1 MSDAPTTGAI
11 LVSEDANSGNSWIF
25 NPSELAATSVH
36 GIGGGMGT
44 TVSSDAGVSLG
55 RLDDCCNQPI
65 DVLKVDTQGFEGHVF
80 RKIRVE

>member
-1 MSDAPTTGAI
+1 
-11 LVSEDANSGNSWIF
+11 
-25 NPSELAATSVH
+25 
-36 GIGGGMGT
+36 MGT

-55 RLDDCCNQPI
+55 RLDDYCNQPI